1 MSNFYTILTNIGA
14 ALHANAQVQQTTVAW
29 THMALGDGN
38 GNPVVPQQT
47 QAGLVREVHRL
58 PITSLEQHPDNPN
71 WIVVEAVVPSDVGGW
86 TVRETALYGGAGG
99 GSCIAVG
106 NYPATYK
113 PVLAE
118 GAAREMVMR
127 MVIEVSSVATVKLLI
142 DPAVAIASRK
152 WVESLVATPAKA
164 GLVKLATVDEA
175 KEGQRDD
182 VAVTP
187 EGLDAAL
194 SKIQGLPLFLNGWHD
209 GTRAGLLAL
218 FKGMATPQD
227 GIQLSALTHPHIVK
241 GVLAGHVASCTEAEW
256 QADEYK
262 RGMWSRGTAYLDAQG
277 MPQGW
282 VRGPDRN
289 GVQDGSLPAQFWRGG
304 ADTKAGSIGKDTM
317 RNLVGHFVGGG
328 RSPATMPPDKP
339 LGVFSVANADWGAT
353 HPVAST
359 GSDTEEIYKFD
370 ASLGLPAGH
379 TGTEFAPWHVFGC
392 YYTITSNGVV
402 NEGALDA
409 AGLSVELLQLKG
421 RVADLEAIPKPL
433 GYKQKWT
440 DVLSSRSL
448 GTNFTNNT
456 SQTISVSVSLQSSGS
471 GAALKVVVDGQEI
484 SKGTY
489 CYNGSAPT
497 SVYFTVGPG
506 KVYSVALNGGS
517 GALNLWKE
525 ER

>member
-14 ALHANAQVQQTTVAW
+14 ALHANAQVQQTTVPW

-127 MVIEVSSVATVKLLI
+127 MVIEVSSVATVKLVI
-142 DPAVAIASRK
+142 DPAVTIASRK

-164 GLVKLATVDEA
+164 GLVNLATVDEA
-175 KEGQRDD
+175 KAGQRDD

-218 FKGMATPQD
+218 FRGMATPQD
-227 GIQLSALTHPHIVK
+227 GIQLSALTNPDIVK

-256 QADEYK
+256 KADAYK

-277 MPQGW
+277 NPQGW

-289 GVQDGSLPAQFWRGG
+289 GVQEGSLPAQFWRGG
-304 ADTKAGSIGKDTM
+304 ADAKAGSIGKDTM
-317 RNLVGHFVGGG
+317 RRLQGVVPNVIASTSLPEGVFEVEVTANANVTVGGG
-328 RSPATMPPDKP
+328 QRNYTT
-339 LGVFSVANADWGAT
+339 VR
-353 HPVAST
+353 
-359 GSDTEEIYKFD
+359 FD
-370 ASLGLPAGH
+370 SSLGLPAGH
-379 TGTEFAPWHVFGC
+379 TGAEFAPWHVFGC

-409 AGLSVELLQLKG
+409 AGLSAELLLLQG
-421 RVADLEAIPKPL
+421 RVTSLEGLPRAFGAGWVRRDVKALRAKNVWYTNPSNTHAMIVTICTNDNTAHGGSSGFRIKSVNGVEHVISSFDDSAMQSREHVILP
-433 GYKQKWT
+433 GESYKQMTWT
-440 DVLSSRSL
+440 DLHTWSE
-448 GTNFTNNT
+448 T
-456 SQTISVSVSLQSSGS
+456 
-471 GAALKVVVDGQEI
+471 
-484 SKGTY
+484 TY
-489 CYNGSAPT
+489 G
-497 SVYFTVGPG
+497 
-506 KVYSVALNGGS
+506 
-517 GALNLWKE
+517 
-525 ER
+525 